1 MNDTA
6 LPAAGALAPATA
18 TTTDIAALVA
28 RLSLGV
34 MFLAH
39 GLMKFVTFTLPGTYA
54 FFESVG
60 FPGWTAYVVS
70 PAEVLAGVALVAGFR
85 TRLVALLSL
94 PILLGATHLLA
105 GLTSLTFHHSASGV
119 SLNNPFAPI
128 IMLLVLDMVAAVAM
142 KTSGSRAHSG
152 AIR

>member
-1 MNDTA
+1 MNATT
-6 LPAAGALAPATA
+6 LPAAGAFAQATA
-18 TTTDIAALVA
+18 TTTDLAALLA

-34 MFLAH
+34 MFVAH

-94 PILLGATHLLA
+94 PILLGAIVPHAGAGWSFSNAGGGWEYPVYLVASAIVVALLGGGRYA
-105 GLTSLTFHHSASGV
+105 V
-119 SLNNPFAPI
+119 SKPKA
-128 IMLLVLDMVAAVAM
+128 
-142 KTSGSRAHSG
+142 
-152 AIR
+152 

>member
-1 MNDTA
+1 MNATI
-6 LPAAGALAPATA
+6 LPAAGAFAQANA
-18 TTTDIAALVA
+18 TTTDLAALLA

-34 MFLAH
+34 MFVAH

-70 PAEVLAGVALVAGFR
+70 PAEVLAGVALIAGFR

-94 PILLGATHLLA
+94 PILLGAIVPHAGAGWSFSNAGGGWEYPVYLVASAVVVALL
-105 GLTSLTFHHSASGV
+105 GG
-119 SLNNPFAPI
+119 
-128 IMLLVLDMVAAVAM
+128 
-142 KTSGSRAHSG
+142 GRY
-152 AIR
+152 AIGKPKA

>member
-1 MNDTA
+1 MNATT
-6 LPAAGALAPATA
+6 LPAAGAFAQATA
-18 TTTDIAALVA
+18 TTTDLAALLA

-34 MFLAH
+34 MFVAH

-85 TRLVALLSL
+85 TRLVALLAL
-94 PILLGATHLLA
+94 PILLGAIVPHAAAGWSFSNAGGGWEYPVYLVASAIVVALLGGGRYA
-105 GLTSLTFHHSASGV
+105 V
-119 SLNNPFAPI
+119 SKPKA
-128 IMLLVLDMVAAVAM
+128 
-142 KTSGSRAHSG
+142 
-152 AIR
+152 